1 MAEHQ
6 PRVAGIRVRTA
17 AVAASVV
24 AVALVLACGV
34 LLVLLRDRLV
44 GAEVSA
50 ASLRSRDIA
59 ALVADGE
66 LPDDL
71 SFPGDDL
78 GFSQVVAADGAVV
91 AASGNVAG
99 EPRQTDRQPPTGAS
113 LEEIR
118 TGLPVGDGERFA
130 LSVRTVPSSDGPL
143 TVIAGSSLTAADDT
157 WSSVLLIMLI
167 GVPALVVLVTLLT
180 RRVVNTALQP
190 VEAIRSEVAEI
201 SQHDLHKRVPEPG
214 TGDEIDRLAASMNS
228 MLERL
233 ENSSEQQR
241 RFVADASHELRSP
254 LASARA
260 TLEVSAAHSHDV
272 AGLRAAIDD
281 ALIDHDRL
289 EALLADLLALAQLDA
304 ASASGRIRSVDM
316 NDVATRAAQRYTD
329 PRLQVDVAD
338 GPQAIFGNPSQLDR
352 VLTNLL
358 DNALT
363 HCTDVV
369 RVSVAA
375 DHADVVVTVDDDG
388 PGIALSERSM
398 VFERFVR
405 LDEARTADRG
415 TGLGL
420 AIVRDTV
427 RSHGGDVRV
436 ETSPLGGARFEVRLP
451 RE

>member
-1 MAEHQ
+1 VARHQ
-6 PRVAGIRVRTA
+6 SRAAGIRFRTA
-17 AVAASVV
+17 ALAASVV
-24 AVALVLACGV
+24 AVALAVAGGL

-44 GAEVSA
+44 GAEMSA

-59 ALVADGE
+59 VLVADGE

-78 GFSQVVAADGAVV
+78 GFSQVVTADGTVV

-99 EPRQTDRQPPTGAS
+99 EPPQTDRQPPTGTS
-113 LEEIR
+113 LEAIR

-130 LSVRTVPSSDGPL
+130 ISVRTVASSDGPL
-143 TVIAGSSLTAADDT
+143 TVIAGSSLAAADDT
-157 WSSVLLIMLI
+157 WSSVLLIMLV
-167 GVPALVVLVTLLT
+167 GVPALVVLVVAVA
-180 RRVVNTALQP
+180 RRVVNTALRP

-260 TLEVSAAHSHDV
+260 TLEVSAAHSQDI
-272 AGLRAAIDD
+272 AALRSAIDD
-281 ALIDHDRL
+281 ALTDHDRL
-289 EALLADLLALAQLDA
+289 EALLADLLALARLDDPS
-304 ASASGRIRSVDM
+304 ASAGYRPVDM
-316 NDVATRAAQRYTD
+316 NEVATRAFGQYSDTRIH
-329 PRLQVDVAD
+329 LDVAHE
-338 GPQAIFGNPSQLDR
+338 PQVVIGNPSQLDR
-352 VLTNLL
+352 VLTNLI

-363 HCTDVV
+363 YCEERV
-369 RVSVAA
+369 RVRVASDRA
-375 DHADVVVTVDDDG
+375 HAILTVDDDG
-388 PGIALSERSM
+388 PGIAPSDRDR
-398 VFERFVR
+398 VFGRFVR
-405 LDEARTADRG
+405 LDEARTSDRG

-427 RSHGGDVRV
+427 RSHNGSVRV
-436 ETSPLGGARFEVRLP
+436 ETGPLGGALLEVRLP